1 MKLKGNKR
9 ASNAAVIMSVIFI
22 AFLVC
27 LLIFLLN
34 NLVKEKIAVQNQ
46 ATVAK
51 VNSSSEVKT
60 AMTTDIKK
68 TELINNNFDISDT
81 MDSYGKEVTLSY
93 EATKIKN
100 NDSSESTCLLN
111 TCTFYYYFTGIN
123 KGKLIA
129 FDTKTQKEVEIKTD
143 KKIKNIAGYSE
154 SVGTEFERIK
164 VGKTIL
170 LKSTLYI
177 LFEDGTVGKLES
189 NKFRN
194 NDYTITKMPEFQNE
208 EYFIEISPIN
218 MGGGNYLFVVN
229 TNGEAKFLG
238 TEEYIE

>member
-1 MKLKGNKR
+1 MRLKGNKG
-9 ASNAAVIMSVIFI
+9 ASLTEFVITILVILLVLAV
-22 AFLVC
+22 AVC
-27 LLIFLLN
+27 VYLLKNPALT
-34 NLVKEKIAVQNQ
+34 AQ
-46 ATVAK
+46 

-60 AMTTDIKK
+60 AMTTDTKK

-100 NDSSESTCLLN
+100 N

-154 SVGTEFERIK
+154 SVGTEFEKIK